1 MSLLKIHEP
10 MTPAVQQLSRPG
22 SKPVN
27 PLNPPKGLPLLR
39 LGFRPFYLVAAALAA
54 LSVPLWAAAFLGAA
68 PFGLQPSLY
77 WHVHEMVFGFAV
89 AVVVG
94 FLYTAVRNWT
104 NLPTPR
110 GTHLAALVLLWCAGR
125 VALLAAPPLAAA
137 LIDLAF
143 LPAAAWPI
151 WRLLRKAN
159 NRRNQFLP
167 LILGAMA
174 LLNALHHAA
183 VLGWLA
189 IDPLTPLRGGL
200 LLIVLIE
207 LVMGG
212 RVIPSFTSNAIPKSK
227 PKVRVREDKLA
238 IALALL
244 AIGSWLLDLP
254 APAQAASFAAAAL
267 TTGRRVIGYQPQ
279 RTLAHPLV
287 WILHFA
293 YLWIAMGFALLAAAA
308 LELAPASAGWHA
320 LGVGATGGLV
330 IGMITRT
337 ALGHTGR
344 PLQAGKPEL
353 LMYALLMAGAL
364 LRVLASLYQVHAYRE
379 LLVASAVCWSAA
391 FLLYLAVYLPRL
403 SATRVDG
410 NDG

>member
-10 MTPAVQQLSRPG
+10 LASAIQQLSRPG

-27 PLNPPKGLPLLR
+27 PVNPPQGLPLLR

-54 LSVPLWAAAFLGAA
+54 LAVPLWLAAFFGVA
-68 PFGLQPSLY
+68 PFGLQPALY
-77 WHVHEMVFGFAV
+77 WHVHEMVYGFAV
-89 AVVVG
+89 AVIVG

-125 VALLAAPPLAAA
+125 IALLAAPPLLGA
-137 LIDLAF
+137 LIDVAF
-143 LPAAAWPI
+143 LPAAAWPV
-151 WRLLRKAN
+151 WRLLRKTK

-167 LILGAMA
+167 LLLGAMA
-174 LLNALHHAA
+174 LLNAVHHAA
-183 VLGWLA
+183 ALGWLA
-189 IDPLTPLRGGL
+189 VDPMVPLRGGL
-200 LLIVLIE
+200 LMIVLIE

-212 RVIPSFTSNAIPKSK
+212 RVIPSFTSNAVPTAK
-227 PKVRVREDKLA
+227 PKVRPRDDRLAISLAVLA
-238 IALALL
+238 IA
-244 AIGSWLLDLP
+244 SWLLGLP
-254 APAQAASFAAAAL
+254 APAQAGSFAAAAL
-267 TTGRRVIGYQPQ
+267 ATGRRVLGYQPQ
-279 RTLAHPLV
+279 RTLEHPLL

-293 YLWIAMGFALLAAAA
+293 YLWIAIGFALLSAAS
-308 LELAPASAGWHA
+308 LGMAPASAGWHA

-344 PLQAGKPEL
+344 ALQAGKAEVA
-353 LMYALLMAGAL
+353 MYALLMGGAL
-364 LRVLASLYQVHAYRE
+364 LRVLASLHWSAAYGE
-379 LLVASAVCWSAA
+379 LLVASAACWTTA
-391 FLLYLAVYLPRL
+391 FVLYLAVYLPRL

>member
-1 MSLLKIHEP
+1 MALLKIHEP
-10 MTPAVQQLSRPG
+10 LTPAIQQLSRPG
-22 SKPVN
+22 GKAVN
-27 PLNPPKGLPLLR
+27 PPRGLPLLR

-54 LSVPLWAAAFLGAA
+54 LAIPLWVAAFFGAA
-68 PFGLQPSLY
+68 PFGLQPTLH
-77 WHVHEMVFGFAV
+77 WHVHEMVYGFAV
-89 AVVVG
+89 AVIVG

-104 NLPTPR
+104 NSPTPR
-110 GTHLAALVLLWCAGR
+110 GTHLAVLVLLWCAGR
-125 VALLAAPPLAAA
+125 VAMLTAPPLAGA
-137 LIDLAF
+137 LVDIAF

-151 WRLLRKAN
+151 WQLLRKTR

-167 LILGAMA
+167 LILGALA
-174 LLNALHHAA
+174 LLNALFHAA
-183 VLGWLA
+183 SLGWLA
-189 IDPLTPLRGGL
+189 LDPLTPLRGGL

-212 RVIPSFTSNAIPKSK
+212 RVIPSFTSNAVPQAR
-227 PKVRVREDKLA
+227 PKVRPREDRLA

-244 AIGSWLLDLP
+244 AIGSWLLGLP
-254 APAQAASFAAAAL
+254 APAQAGSFAAAAL
-267 TTGRRVIGYQPQ
+267 VTGRRVLGYQPQ
-279 RTLAHPLV
+279 HTLAHPLL

-293 YLWIAMGFALLAAAA
+293 YLWIAIGFALLSAAA
-308 LELAPASAGWHA
+308 LDLAPASAGWHA

-344 PLQAGKPEL
+344 ALQAGRADV
-353 LMYALLMAGAL
+353 LMYALLMGGAL
-364 LRVLASLYQVHAYRE
+364 LRVLASLHWGDNFRA
-379 LLVASAVCWSAA
+379 LLLASAGCWSVA
-391 FLLYLAVYLPRL
+391 FAVYLAIYVPRL